1 MMQYRHHMIGWY
13 NYRHIHG
20 HTPWDPDTCLE
31 HDWSFH
37 NPYVSVSFWIPLEIL
52 MFGGSKTNRVCL
64 WLFASIPKWSDEIWA
79 DAKEG
84 GGRERG
90 IVNGILGWI
99 ATGRCCAKPLVW
111 AESWFQ
117 SETWSWI
124 RSGARWAA
132 NNGWILLIFNRGC
145 ARLHGEPIRDYLLA
159 AENILQDEL
168 NWVLMS

>member
-1 MMQYRHHMIGWY
+1 MRYW
-13 NYRHIHG
+13 HIHS
-20 HTPWDPDTCLE
+20 HTLWDPDTTDKCME
-31 HDWSFH
+31 FH
-37 NPYVSVSFWIPLEIL
+37 NPDVSVLYLFPQENI
-52 MFGGSKTNRVCL
+52 MFEGSKTSSKPNCVCL
-64 WLFASIPKWSDEIWA
+64 WLFASILKWSDEIWA

-145 ARLHGEPIRDYLLA
+145 ARVHGEPIRDYLLV